1 MKNFLVILFAA
12 ILLIACSNNPEEII
26 VEPDQPFIVLNTG
39 KLLSMDGG
47 YTHLSYSYDAEGRV
61 VFAEHVDSVFS
72 LVKQLAE
79 YQYEGDRIY
88 IKFQRFAE
96 LPNGEHDPYYH
107 GYCHYDT
114 LFLVGG
120 RVDSLAGYRPSA
132 RFVGENSHFFKFRY
146 NERGELISI
155 REDNVKTYPYARF
168 KAGEPWYTEM
178 YTLEWQDGNIC
189 KRTCIIPQ
197 TRDTTVWNY
206 RYSELAGS
214 LPGGD
219 PRNVLFDLVPL
230 ISTGYLGAD
239 CQNLLQSVES
249 EEFTEQI
256 EYILDERQM
265 VCQTKSTINFS
276 DGLTHYYNYQI
287 KWYAPSVYSVSCPTS
302 H

>member
-1 MKNFLVILFAA
+1 MKYFFSILFAA
-12 ILLIACSNNPEEII
+12 TLLIACSNNPDEII
-26 VEPDQPFIVLNTG
+26 VEPDPQEIILNTG

-47 YTHLSYSYDAEGRV
+47 YMHLAYSYDAEGRV
-61 VFAEHVDSVFS
+61 VFAEHVDSGFS

-79 YQYEGDRIY
+79 YEYEGDRIY
-88 IKFQRFAE
+88 IKFQKLVE
-96 LPNGEHDPYYH
+96 LPNGEHDPNYY

-132 RFVGENSHFFKFRY
+132 HFVGENSHFYKFRY

-155 REDNVKTYPYARF
+155 RDDNVKTYPYARF

-276 DGLTHYYNYQI
+276 DGLTHCFNYQI
-287 KWYAPSVYSVSCPTS
+287 KW
-302 H
+302 